1 VEKFEVGSLVKFLD
15 DFESESLPNV
25 GIILEII
32 SFDELLGE
40 ELGKGIMWFS
50 VQFGDVDMVVSSEM
64 IILMN

>member
-1 VEKFEVGSLVKFLD
+1 MEKFEVGSLVKFLD

>member
-1 VEKFEVGSLVKFLD
+1 MEKFEVGSLVKFLE
-15 DFESESLPNV
+15 DFESEVMPNV